1 MFLALCAFIGVLQLI
16 TLFAFGEESEWK
28 LYPLSTHLPLALFL
42 CIVYKKRL
50 ETVLATILTAY
61 LFCQPVKWFGVLAY
75 YLSHSETIEYIA
87 IVYTDLWID
96 NNRVVAEFLPLMLV
110 FIYMTVTILYS
121 NEVEEKMYSEHKASI
136 IRITSE
142 QQKKEIEAIRRN
154 EHDVEIDNLTIDVN
168 MFSSILSNALDNAL
182 DAQKTLPE
190 VNKYIRLML
199 KTSGGKILLSVKNPV
214 SEPPYFVDGLPV
226 SKREGHGYGTQ
237 SIRYMTER
245 LNVKWQFSV
254 KNNTFTLKVI
264 I

>member
-50 ETVLATILTAY
+50 ETVLATIFTAY

-75 YLSHSETIEYIA
+75 YLSHRETIDYIA

-121 NEVEEKMYSEHKASI
+121 NEVEEKMYAEHKASI

-154 EHDVEIDNLTIDVN
+154 EHEIKLLHHDMRLFLSTPSVCLEEEDYNKAKVMLSSYSSHIDNAGLKKYCGVDTINYILSDFEAKCTEAGTEFEHDVEPDHLT
-168 MFSSILSNALDNAL
+168 ALI
-182 DAQKTLPE
+182 K
-190 VNKYIRLML
+190 K
-199 KTSGGKILLSVKNPV
+199 LL
-214 SEPPYFVDGLPV
+214 G
-226 SKREGHGYGTQ
+226 
-237 SIRYMTER
+237 
-245 LNVKWQFSV
+245 
-254 KNNTFTLKVI
+254 
-264 I
+264 

>member
-1 MFLALCAFIGVLQLI
+1 MPMI
-16 TLFAFGEESEWK
+16 
-28 LYPLSTHLPLALFL
+28 
-42 CIVYKKRL
+42 
-50 ETVLATILTAY
+50 
-61 LFCQPVKWFGVLAY
+61 Y
-75 YLSHSETIEYIA
+75 YIFDYIA

-121 NEVEEKMYSEHKASI
+121 NEVEEKMYAEHKASI

-154 EHDVEIDNLTIDVN
+154 EHDVEIDQ
-168 MFSSILSNALDNAL
+168 
-182 DAQKTLPE
+182 QKTLPE

-199 KTSGGKILLSVKNPV
+199 KTSGGKILLLVNNPV
-214 SEPPYFVDGLPV
+214 SEPPYFIDCLPV

-245 LNVKWQFSV
+245 LNGKWQFSV

>member
-1 MFLALCAFIGVLQLI
+1 MPMIYYIFDY
-16 TLFAFGEESEWK
+16 FA
-28 LYPLSTHLPLALFL
+28 
-42 CIVYKKRL
+42 I
-50 ETVLATILTAY
+50 I
-61 LFCQPVKWFGVLAY
+61 
-75 YLSHSETIEYIA
+75 
-87 IVYTDLWID
+87 YTDLWID

-121 NEVEEKMYSEHKASI
+121 NEVEEKMYAEHKASI

-154 EHDVEIDNLTIDVN
+154 EHDVEIDHPTIDVN
-168 MFSSILSNALDNAL
+168 MFSSILSNSLDNAL

-214 SEPPYFVDGLPV
+214 SEPPHFVDGLPV
-226 SKREGHGYGTQ
+226 SKREGYGYGTQ
-237 SIRYMTER
+237 IIRYMTER
-245 LNVKWQFSV
+245 LNGKWQFLI